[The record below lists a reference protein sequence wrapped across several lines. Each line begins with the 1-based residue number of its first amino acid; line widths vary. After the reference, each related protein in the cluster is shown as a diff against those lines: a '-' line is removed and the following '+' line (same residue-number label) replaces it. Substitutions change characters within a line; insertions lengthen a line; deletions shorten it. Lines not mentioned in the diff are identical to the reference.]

1 MTAAQF
7 CRLASRYADMAE
19 TTRRAVD
26 ALAAGDNHQA
36 DNHAAR
42 GTPGRRDADR
52 FLLELDAAGAPVG
65 PARPAPARFVPMFA
79 D

>member
-7 CRLASRYADMAE
+7 ARLASRYADLP
-19 TTRRAVD
+19 RPVRQAVD
-26 ALAAGDNHQA
+26 ALALQDNA
-36 DNHAAR
+36 TANVAAPR
-42 GTPGRRDADR
+42 GSDERRAADR

-65 PARPAPARFVPMFA
+65 PARPAAPRTVPMFA